1 MLFDALA
8 LRHPDV
14 RSSVLPPVAGPS
26 RRRTDARATAAGKPP
41 VGALKGSRG
50 VTPCL
55 LGAGHTGGDLGLVP
69 LVQARIGWLPAGFS
83 LCVIRISNDR
93 LLEPCSDCT
102 LGNPTSCVR
111 TKHNALTCG
120 SSWWARKARI
130 TLPLQQLPAP
140 RNGTFMRALRAHMP
154 NSSLPSG
161 LQTRA
166 R

>member
-1 MLFDALA
+1 MRLPSAIRTFDPAFFDQSPGRLDGVPMLGRRLLA
-8 LRHPDV
+8 NHRY
-14 RSSVLPPVAGPS
+14 
-26 RRRTDARATAAGKPP
+26 
-41 VGALKGSRG
+41 GALKGSLG